1 MDSFKKDIVSANAST
16 AVIERARAI
25 RLMIF
30 DVDGVL
36 TNGGLILGDDGQEYK
51 IFNSRDGHGIR
62 MLSECG
68 ITPALLTGRES
79 KVVTL
84 RAKDLNI
91 EHVIQGRRNK
101 LPAFEELLSAL
112 NLSPEDAAFVGDDW
126 VDLPIMRRAGL
137 GIAVADAAPEVCANA
152 HWVTAHAGGHGAA
165 REACELIIRA
175 QGHYERLTASLLK

>member
-1 MDSFKKDIVSANAST
+1 MDSFKEDIVFANVPE

-25 RLMIF
+25 QLMIF

-68 ITPALLTGRES
+68 ITPALLTGRNS
-79 KVVTL
+79 KVVAH
-84 RAKDLNI
+84 RAQDLNI

-101 LPAFEELLSAL
+101 LPAFEELLAAL
-112 NLSPEDAAFVGDDW
+112 ELSPEAAAFVGDDW

-152 HWVTAHAGGHGAA
+152 HWVTTRAGGRGAA
-165 REACELIIRA
+165 REACELLIKA
-175 QGHYERLTASLLK
+175 QGHYERLTAGYLK